1 MPAWSYTSHEL
12 FMATWSYTSH
22 EMLTLHGHTQAVSC
36 SQLHGHTQATNS
48 WSYTEKFNTF
58 LASEQHENSFG
69 QYISL
74 QFLCTYYT
82 MMEESL
88 ELRIDVSLD
97 QDKDENQEIIYSQN
111 SDVDVVNLE
120 SDCPPVSSSSSSDG
134 GNISG
139 PEHVEL
145 VSPTTPPK
153 VFRSAS
159 KRFTSLSFAE

>member
-1 MPAWSYTSHEL
+1 
-12 FMATWSYTSH
+12 
-22 EMLTLHGHTQAVSC
+22 
-36 SQLHGHTQATNS
+36 
-48 WSYTEKFNTF
+48 
-58 LASEQHENSFG
+58 
-69 QYISL
+69 
-74 QFLCTYYT
+74 

-97 QDKDENQEIIYSQN
+97 QDTDENQEIIYSQN
-111 SDVDVVNLE
+111 SNLNVVNLE
-120 SDCPPVSSSSSSDG
+120 SDCPPASSSSNSDGDG

-159 KRFTSLSFAE
+159 KRFSSLSFAERCYHIMNYL

>member
-1 MPAWSYTSHEL
+1 MD
-12 FMATWSYTSH
+12 
-22 EMLTLHGHTQAVSC
+22 
-36 SQLHGHTQATNS
+36 
-48 WSYTEKFNTF
+48 
-58 LASEQHENSFG
+58 
-69 QYISL
+69 
-74 QFLCTYYT
+74 
-82 MMEESL
+82 ESL

-120 SDCPPVSSSSSSDG
+120 SDCPPSTSSSSSDG
-134 GNISG
+134 DGANISG

-159 KRFTSLSFAE
+159 KRFTSFSFAERYYHIV

>member
-1 MPAWSYTSHEL
+1 MHILYTT
-12 FMATWSYTSH
+12 MA
-22 EMLTLHGHTQAVSC
+22 G
-36 SQLHGHTQATNS
+36 
-48 WSYTEKFNTF
+48 K
-58 LASEQHENSFG
+58 
-69 QYISL
+69 
-74 QFLCTYYT
+74 
-82 MMEESL
+82 EESL

-120 SDCPPVSSSSSSDG
+120 SDSPPSSSSGCSSDDDG
-134 GNISG
+134 GNMSG

-159 KRFTSLSFAE
+159 KRFSSLSFTERCYHIINYLCSPESDRVYPFFITHKWDRQNFRKRTESF